1 MLLSSLQILKKFK
14 PIYWVIISKIKF
26 YRNIQYLIDFTVT
39 VLMQKLILK
48 QLFFYK
54 KKPIRLSFC
63 NIAIVIVEDFE
74 NDMHTN

>member
-1 MLLSSLQILKKFK
+1 MLLSSLQNLKKFK
-14 PIYWVIISKIKF
+14 PICWVIISKIKF